1 MGLVAF
7 FIWGLAGTV
16 AVVLPL
22 GLVVVL
28 VHILPSFST
37 NQDENPNI
45 KLNKNQKYPRL
56 MQQVSLMCSWHM
68 CSDK

>member
-7 FIWGLAGTV
+7 FFWGLAGAV

-28 VHILPSFST
+28 VHILPSFFT
-37 NQDENPNI
+37 NQDENQNI
-45 KLNKNQKYPRL
+45 KLNENRKYPRL
-56 MQQVSLMCSWHM
+56 M
-68 CSDK
+68 